1 MSLFVYPDL
10 PQTGLANMLFVW
22 ARARVACDTLNAAMI
37 PPQWFKPFRVG
48 PLLRRE
54 KSFRYYL
61 QDFRPS
67 NFSPWKKIRLLT
79 FAVKFSEEEIKNF
92 YLEYTNINQ
101 DCVVIIEGN
110 KEHFYPILSKRDLIY
125 QSLIDISSDMVK
137 NSFEK
142 MKQENYIG
150 VHVRRGDFKI
160 VNQMIPIDWYVKT
173 CRFTRHLV
181 GESVAIK
188 IFSDASKSEL
198 KDLLNLPNT
207 TLAEGNPALLDIFLL
222 SNSKILIGTSMS
234 TFSLWASYLGGC
246 TTIWSPLSPGVYGY
260 GLHTNQHIVS
270 DWNGHYDLNKRMTF

>member
-1 MSLFVYPDL
+1 
-10 PQTGLANMLFVW
+10 
-22 ARARVACDTLNAAMI
+22 MI
-37 PPQWFKPFRVG
+37 
-48 PLLRRE
+48 LLG
-54 KSFRYYL
+54 FRYYL

-160 VNQMIPIDWYVKT
+160 VNQMIPIDWYSFIVI
-173 CRFTRHLV
+173 LMNSLNV
-181 GESVAIK
+181 
-188 IFSDASKSEL
+188 FSKHKREAKFD
-198 KDLLNLPNT
+198 P
-207 TLAEGNPALLDIFLL
+207 
-222 SNSKILIGTSMS
+222 
-234 TFSLWASYLGGC
+234 SLQ
-246 TTIWSPLSPGVYGY
+246 I
-260 GLHTNQHIVS
+260 
-270 DWNGHYDLNKRMTF
+270 